1 MMYGLEYDTSQK
13 GFNAVLKDWQLKAMQ
28 VVWSTSQG
36 ANSRMVW
43 VKVNQMLNGETISR
57 ASVINFLEAMREL
70 DVLSGKEVTGKGG
83 HHWVYYPR
91 LDEAGFKR
99 YIAEKMIESLRGSFP
114 EETRETI
121 KNLSK

>member
-1 MMYGLEYDTSQK
+1 MYGLEYDTSQT

-28 VVWSTSQG
+28 VVWSTTKG

-43 VKVNQMLNGETISR
+43 IKVNQMLKDETISR

-70 DVLSGKEVTGKGG
+70 GVISGEEETGKGG
-83 HHWVYYPR
+83 HHWVYYPK
-91 LDEAGFKR
+91 LDETGFKR

-114 EETRETI
+114 EETREVI
-121 KNLSK
+121 KNLSN

>member
-1 MMYGLEYDTSQK
+1 MYGLEYDTSQT

-28 VVWSTSQG
+28 VVWSTTKG

-43 VKVNQMLNGETISR
+43 VKVNQMLKDETISR

-70 DVLSGKEVTGKGG
+70 GVISGEEETGKGG
-83 HHWVYYPR
+83 HHWVYYPK
-91 LDEAGFKR
+91 LDETGFKR

-114 EETRETI
+114 EETREVI
-121 KNLSK
+121 KNLSN

>member
-1 MMYGLEYDTSQK
+1 MYGLEYDTSQT

-28 VVWSTSQG
+28 VVWSTTKG

-43 VKVNQMLNGETISR
+43 IKVNQMLKDETISR

-70 DVLSGKEVTGKGG
+70 GVISSEEETGKGG
-83 HHWVYYPR
+83 HHWVYYPK
-91 LDEAGFKR
+91 LDETGFKR

-114 EETRETI
+114 EETREVI
-121 KNLSK
+121 KNLSN